1 MNVYLICSALWVQI
15 THITVS
21 FMTKDCA
28 IKFLGEKYLI
38 IQKSVATPT
47 LCFEGINVVL
57 QFLVMFIIKNNCFQA
72 FLQLF
77 AKLFRIATFSQHK
90 NYGLRQSLI
99 KKFQH
104 VLTKQQ
110 YILYKLSYC
119 HLPLWLDQVFGF
131 CYKSNGL
138 VTTSQD
144 TAPSGLKMFNKL
156 YYILMY
162 RHECNCPLFPLHQ
175 EN

>member
-1 MNVYLICSALWVQI
+1 M
-15 THITVS
+15 HIMVS
-21 FMTKDCA
+21 FMAQNCA
-28 IKFLGEKYLI
+28 IKFLEEKYLI

-57 QFLVMFIIKNNCFQA
+57 QFLVMFIIKNNCFSA

-77 AKLFRIATFSQHK
+77 AKLFGIATFSQHK

-110 YILYKLSYC
+110 YYCVKTVILPSTIMAGLGFRLLLQKQ
-119 HLPLWLDQVFGF
+119 WFGYNF
-131 CYKSNGL
+131 
-138 VTTSQD
+138 
-144 TAPSGLKMFNKL
+144 P
-156 YYILMY
+156 
-162 RHECNCPLFPLHQ
+162 RHCTFRLEDV
-175 EN
+175 